1 MAILTTSSIESID
14 STIETVLSMLIMADT
29 TGYVPPQVGIVLEID
44 KVPVILEVWLQHDAP
59 SSSTKKLS
67 GSRMIQMDIGG
78 HPPIPLAQNNFPLW

>member
-1 MAILTTSSIESID
+1 MAISTPSAIVVIESI
-14 STIETVLSMLIMADT
+14 IETVLPMLIMEDT

-67 GSRMIQMDIGG
+67 GSCMIQMDIGG